1 MTERWGKKGKR
12 KRKRRKM
19 IVQDD
24 GRVRMG
30 EREEAGTE

>member
-1 MTERWGKKGKR
+1 MGQKGKR

-30 EREEAGTE
+30 GERERRARH